1 MRRLGVERGHGHG
14 SRASS
19 LSLSLNQHRW
29 QSAKF
34 TRGPEFAPVA
44 KRLVAAKAS
53 YQEIKQIAGVPW
65 FVIAVVHQRE
75 ALQRWDCS
83 IAQDDPSTKV

>member
-1 MRRLGVERGHGHG
+1 MDHAPLI
-14 SRASS
+14 A
-19 LSLSLNQHRW
+19 LNQQRW
-29 QSAKF
+29 QSAKL
-34 TRGPEFAPVA
+34 TRGAEFAPVA
-44 KRLVAAKAS
+44 KRLVAAKMR
-53 YQEIKQIAGVPW
+53 YQEVERITGVPW